1 MNKAEADDLIR
12 GVDNFVTAFEQGATN
27 DELIE
32 RFNLIFDGNFVPE
45 KEAREILDFL
55 RESREIKS

>member
-12 GVDNFVTAFEQGATN
+12 AVDNFVTAFEQGATN